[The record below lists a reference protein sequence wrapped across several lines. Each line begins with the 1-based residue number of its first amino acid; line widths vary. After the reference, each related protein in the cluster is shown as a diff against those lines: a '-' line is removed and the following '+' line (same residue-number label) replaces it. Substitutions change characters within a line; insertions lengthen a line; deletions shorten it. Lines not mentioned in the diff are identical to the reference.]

1 VICAE
6 PSPDPAADRPPTLC
20 EVFAAT
26 ATDGAATGFV
36 LAQLASGR
44 GPVLWVQDRVS
55 RREGGRPFASGLA
68 SLTGRPV
75 EVLYLEVG
83 RPIDVLWA
91 MEEALGCAT
100 LSAVIGEVWG
110 DPPALDFTATKRLAL
125 RAERGGVQAWLLRRA
140 ASADLS
146 AARERWRVVSQPTLP
161 CPDDLHAPGE
171 PLWLADLFRSRQ
183 GRTGTWLARHDATA
197 RGSASDAPAT
207 ARGTGSAGRTKGS
220 RSGMVLRL
228 ASRPGEPDTLGT
240 RAAFASDPQA
250 TSCRPAVA

>member
-1 VICAE
+1 MSCAE
-6 PSPDPAADRPPTLC
+6 PSPDPVADRPPTLC

-36 LAQLASGR
+36 LAQLGPKR
-44 GPVLWVQDRVS
+44 GPILWVQDRVS

-68 SLTGRPV
+68 SLVGRPV

-83 RPIDVLWA
+83 RAVDVLWA
-91 MEEALGCAT
+91 MEEALGCPT

-146 AARERWRVVSQPTLP
+146 AARERWRLSALP
-161 CPDDLHAPGE
+161 SPPANDDLRAPGRPIWRAE
-171 PLWLADLFRSRQ
+171 LTR
-183 GRTGTWLARHDATA
+183 A
-197 RGSASDAPAT
+197 RGRMPGEWVASHDG
-207 ARGTGSAGRTKGS
+207 ARGLALRHHALPAA
-220 RSGMVLRL
+220 SGL
-228 ASRPGEPDTLGT
+228 
-240 RAAFASDPQA
+240 RAAG
-250 TSCRPAVA
+250 